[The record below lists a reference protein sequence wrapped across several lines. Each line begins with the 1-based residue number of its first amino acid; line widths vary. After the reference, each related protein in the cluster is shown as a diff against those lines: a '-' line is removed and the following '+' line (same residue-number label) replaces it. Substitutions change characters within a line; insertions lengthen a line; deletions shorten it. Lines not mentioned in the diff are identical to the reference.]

1 MPNWCENNI
10 KILGPADDIRKFITK
25 IQDPTVG
32 QDYQIAKSIVPM
44 PEDCES
50 IREWCDNNWGT
61 KWGDCDTMLWEDGDT
76 RIYGHYLTAWG
87 PLSVGFWETVSAEF
101 KSLRIVIGYREEG
114 MQFEGAYSFYG
125 GECYYEKS
133 QNSNML
139 YKEAKE
145 ALDKIKVLY

>member
-1 MPNWCENNI
+1 MPNWCDNSMQI
-10 KILGPADDIRKFITK
+10 DGPPDDMRKFLAK
-25 IQDPTVG
+25 VHDPKEG
-32 QDYQIAKSIVPM
+32 QDYEIARSIVPM
-44 PEDCES
+44 PEDCEN

-61 KWGDCDTMLWEDGDT
+61 KWGDCETMLWQDGDT
-76 RIYGHYLTAWG
+76 RIYGQYNTAWG

-101 KSLRIVIGYREEG
+101 KSLRIAIGYREEG

-133 QNSNML
+133 QDSHIL